1 MHRGA
6 GRGLGGGKVPNK
18 DAGHRHPWRSCQGR
32 GGLLH
37 DTLCACLPKQLTRK
51 VGHLPGHQGACGK
64 ARKPR
69 GGGLQ
74 FRLGGLF
81 SFFCLP
87 CESITCTRHFSVSV
101 LASQGLSPWV
111 EGGSGGLQLRLLPRP
126 GAHCPTQPDSE
137 K

>member
-1 MHRGA
+1 MG
-6 GRGLGGGKVPNK
+6 GGEGLGGGKVPIK

-111 EGGSGGLQLRLLPRP
+111 EGGSGGLQLGLLPRP